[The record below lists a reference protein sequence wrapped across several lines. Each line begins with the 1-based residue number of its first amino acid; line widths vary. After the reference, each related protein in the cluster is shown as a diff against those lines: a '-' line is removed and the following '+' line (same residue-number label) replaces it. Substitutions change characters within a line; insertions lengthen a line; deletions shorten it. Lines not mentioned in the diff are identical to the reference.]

1 MRADKDFNIKFTG
14 LKLGTH
20 EFDFELDK
28 SFFDHFEFSDFE
40 DANLKLKLLLEK
52 KNNSLELDFK
62 LSGTVLVP
70 CDISN
75 ELFDLA
81 LENEISLLVKFGE
94 EFNDE
99 NEEILILPFDSH
111 YVDISQIAYELA
123 VLTVPLKKI
132 HPDVLSG
139 KKGGDILQKME
150 SLSPEIQSEAKEDEI
165 DPRWDKL
172 KNLLN

>member
-1 MRADKDFNIKFTG
+1 MKDFNIKFTG

-20 EFDFELDK
+20 KFDFQLDK

-40 DANLKLKLLLEK
+40 DVSLKVNLSLEK
-52 KNNSLELDFK
+52 KTNSLELIFS

-70 CDISN
+70 CDVTTD
-75 ELFDLA
+75 LFDFP

-111 YVDISQIAYELA
+111 YVDVSQVIYEMA

-132 HPDVLSG
+132 HPDVESG
-139 KKGGDILQKME
+139 KKGGDILKKIND
-150 SLSPEIQSEAKEDEI
+150 LSPDGQSEAKDGDV